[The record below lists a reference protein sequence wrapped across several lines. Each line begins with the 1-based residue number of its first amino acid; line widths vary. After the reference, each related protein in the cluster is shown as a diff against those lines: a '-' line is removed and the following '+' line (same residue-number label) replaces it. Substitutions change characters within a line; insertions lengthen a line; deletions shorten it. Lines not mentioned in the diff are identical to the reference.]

1 MRLRKRYKLQ
11 MISGTSEG
19 TMPEGQVNRKPLE
32 EDDWKAPHWRGK
44 TVCPV

>member
-19 TMPEGQVNRKPLE
+19 TMPEGQVNRKPLD
-32 EDDWKAPHWRGK
+32 EDDGKAVFGK
-44 TVCPV
+44 TERTV